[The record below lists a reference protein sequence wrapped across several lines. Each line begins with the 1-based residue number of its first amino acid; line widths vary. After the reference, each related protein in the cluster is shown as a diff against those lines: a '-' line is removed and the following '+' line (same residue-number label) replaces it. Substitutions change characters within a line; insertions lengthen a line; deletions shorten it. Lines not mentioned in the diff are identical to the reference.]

1 MVPLARREVDDGDRQ
16 RRRRATRAREV
27 NGERD
32 RRPPTRSRSSERGWC
47 WATWRPGPAACPWSR
62 WECLHVN
69 RLIYT
74 YLSITGLD
82 QWFFI
87 HVVRILASFC
97 VSFLLLPGP
106 NVTITQPSNSLLGGL
121 AIRPGNFCPCWSSA
135 KNIAFVVIGPVQ
147 ALSPVTTILYLCF
160 CQLEYKQKNSKINTQ
175 K

>member
-1 MVPLARREVDDGDRQ
+1 MKI
-16 RRRRATRAREV
+16 
-27 NGERD
+27 
-32 RRPPTRSRSSERGWC
+32 
-47 WATWRPGPAACPWSR
+47 

-97 VSFLLLPGP
+97 VSFLLLLGP
-106 NVTITQPSNSLLGGL
+106 NVTITQPSNSLLGAL
-121 AIRPGNFCPCWSSA
+121 AIRPGNFCPYWSSA
-135 KNIAFVVIGPVQ
+135 KNVAFVVTGPVQ

-160 CQLEYKQKNSKINTQ
+160 CQLEYKQKNSKINT
-175 K
+175 KNKKITPKIFGAKYEHTRRLHISATIVLFFYN